1 MRRVIAN
8 NKFTER
14 VMFTATEASVSTLRA
29 GTPRSERIQAERQ
42 RPMTILL
49 VDAHFLIRESLRDCL
64 KQLKSEATI
73 LEAANGQQAM
83 QLVSEHA
90 DIRLVLLELNL
101 PDRDGFSLLGELRE
115 RHPTISVV
123 VLSARQDRDSVAR
136 ALDLGAIGFIPKSE
150 LREVTLSAL
159 DLVLAGGVYIPP
171 EILLRDQRPLTSA
184 KLACS
189 STRPVKPEDLGL
201 TIRQTDV
208 LGLMMQGK

>member
-90 DIRLVLLELNL
+90 DIRLILLDLNL

-115 RHPTISVV
+115 RHPTIAIMI
-123 VLSARQDRDSVAR
+123 LSGFDDPDRVKR
-136 ALDLGAIGFIPKSE
+136 AFSLGALGFIPKMTDCE
-150 LREVTLSAL
+150 ATLNAIR
-159 DLVLAGGVYIPP
+159 LVLSGGIYIPWEVLDYEETP
-171 EILLRDQRPLTSA
+171 PPR
-184 KLACS
+184 LANN
-189 STRPVKPEDLGL
+189 L
-201 TIRQTDV
+201 
-208 LGLMMQGK
+208 